1 MEQVTNSNIQYA
13 VTEDSDIY
21 SDRQLHLMILLPL
34 TMIGLLLFVY
44 ILKKFRHDIF
54 DRICRWMILFICRW
68 CLCQNLQNALS
79 LDSLSLSSS
88 SCGINNSTSL
98 KRRLST
104 TLEDGGLI
112 ESSSDNKSSMTSK
125 EILWNSAIGTEAD
138 KICQKI
144 LFDSDSDSAH
154 KDSKASVISEVS
166 TPPSSII
173 DTCSIQTSIDS
184 TPSGV
189 ILEDKSTQVSIDD
202 LWFSDSED
210 ITITKPTYSSDA
222 NKRNYLITRS
232 GKKFYK
238 DI

>member
-13 VTEDSDIY
+13 VTEDSDIK

-44 ILKKFRHDIF
+44 ILKKFRHDIL

-79 LDSLSLSSS
+79 LDNLSLSSS

-112 ESSSDNKSSMTSK
+112 ESSSDNKSSMT
-125 EILWNSAIGTEAD
+125 
-138 KICQKI
+138 
-144 LFDSDSDSAH
+144 
-154 KDSKASVISEVS
+154 
-166 TPPSSII
+166 
-173 DTCSIQTSIDS
+173 
-184 TPSGV
+184 
-189 ILEDKSTQVSIDD
+189 
-202 LWFSDSED
+202 
-210 ITITKPTYSSDA
+210 
-222 NKRNYLITRS
+222 
-232 GKKFYK
+232 
-238 DI
+238 